1 MRRALMPLLALPLLA
16 QAARPPAFDEAFFNG
31 DKKAV
36 LEGCAQMAQSMKPKD
51 AKWLAEYGRAY
62 LAAGNQA
69 KARACF
75 KDAEAREA
83 NDGEVLR
90 LIALG
95 WLKNGY
101 KNEALETYEK
111 VLKRDPKNKEALV
124 ACALDLA
131 DVVMP
136 QYADQFMEQYARLE
150 NDDWEKFLLFGKA
163 YLGAGLR
170 EKAAHWFAKA
180 VAAKPGEEKVYLEIS
195 KAYADSQALM

>member
-1 MRRALMPLLALPLLA
+1 MRHVLIPILVLPLWA
-16 QAARPPAFDEAFFNG
+16 QAPAPKFDEAFFSG

-51 AKWLAEYGRAY
+51 AKWLAQYGRAY
-62 LAAGNQA
+62 LAAGDLPRA
-69 KARACF
+69 KACF
-75 KDAEAREA
+75 KDAEAREP

-101 KNEALETYEK
+101 KNEALEAYEK
-111 VLKRDPKNKEALV
+111 VLKRDPKNKDALV
-124 ACALDLA
+124 ESAGDLA
-131 DVVMP
+131 AVVMP
-136 QYADQFMEQYARLE
+136 QYADQFMDQYAKLE
-150 NDDWEKFLLFGKA
+150 KDDWEKFLIFGKA

-180 VAAKPGEEKVYLEIS
+180 VAVKPGEEKIYLEIS

>member
-1 MRRALMPLLALPLLA
+1 MRAALIPFLTLPLLA
-16 QAARPPAFDEAFFNG
+16 QAVPKFDEAFFSG
-31 DKKAV
+31 DKKAI
-36 LEGCAQMAQSMKPKD
+36 LEGCAQKAQSMKPKD

-62 LAAGNQA
+62 LAAGDQA
-69 KARACF
+69 RARACF
-75 KDAEAREA
+75 KDAEARES

-101 KNEALETYEK
+101 KNEALEAYEK
-111 VLKRDPKNKEALV
+111 VLKRDPKNKDALV
-124 ACALDLA
+124 ACAGDLA
-131 DVVMP
+131 AVVMP
-136 QYADQFMEQYARLE
+136 QYADQFMAQYAKLE
-150 NDDWEKFLLFGKA
+150 NDDWEKFLIFGKA

-180 VAAKPGEEKVYLEIS
+180 VAVKPGEEKIYLEIS

>member
-1 MRRALMPLLALPLLA
+1 MRAVLIPLLALPLFGQTA
-16 QAARPPAFDEAFFNG
+16 PKFDEAYFNG

-62 LAAGNQA
+62 LAAGDQV

-75 KDAEAREA
+75 KDAETREP

-90 LIALG
+90 LVAVG
-95 WLKNGY
+95 WLKNGF
-101 KNEALETYEK
+101 KNEALEAYEK
-111 VLKRDPKNKEALV
+111 ILQRDPKNKDALV
-124 ACALDLA
+124 ASAVDLA
-131 DVVMP
+131 GVVLP
-136 QYADQFMEQYARLE
+136 QYADQFMDQYAKLE
-150 NDDWEKFLLFGKA
+150 NDDWEKFLIFGRA

-195 KAYADSQALM
+195 KAYADSQALL